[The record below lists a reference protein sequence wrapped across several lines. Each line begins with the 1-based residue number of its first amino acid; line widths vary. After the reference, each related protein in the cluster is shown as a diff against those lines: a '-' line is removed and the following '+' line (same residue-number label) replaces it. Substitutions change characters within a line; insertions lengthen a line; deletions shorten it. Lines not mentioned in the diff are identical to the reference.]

1 MNNTE
6 SLAGHFIDICVG
18 YSTSDAINALGL
30 AMVGIIHAEA
40 LNSANGCA
48 LVDDMAKNMK
58 EWLRREKVQ

>member
-1 MNNTE
+1 MSNAE
-6 SLAGHFIDICVG
+6 SLAGHVVDLCVG

-30 AMVGIIHAEA
+30 AMVGMIHAEA

-48 LVDDMAKNMK
+48 LVDDMAASMK